1 MRKDY
6 FTSTWLASRE
16 PYDILFRNKNLT
28 KFVKKSD
35 SILDIG
41 SGTGAFSR
49 WCLVNNIFFDTMVLV
64 DHDKKLLI
72 KCNKI
77 MSKFCKGKQLI
88 FEKTSTKEFK
98 LKDAI
103 NEFTFKFKTLNKD
116 LNLVFNLINSFDVL
130 SMSALIDLLSIN
142 HLNKLFKNINH
153 GKVIIMTLCFNGQ
166 IRWNYKNSYDK
177 YIVNAFNKE
186 QQSIKEGNLS
196 LGCESIDKVKQLAQK
211 KNFKFSVYDS
221 SWKLSSSSNDDKKF
235 HQKYLETIYKPLKK
249 NKLIDRALLDQWFI
263 SKIKLINNGSLKTKV
278 GHCDI
283 IVQT

>member
-16 PYDILFRNKNLT
+16 PYDISFRNKNLT

-41 SGTGAFSR
+41 AGTGAFSR

-72 KCNKI
+72 KCNEI

-98 LKDAI
+98 VKDPI
-103 NEFTFKFKTLNKD
+103 NEFTFKFKTLHKD

>member
-16 PYDILFRNKNLT
+16 PYDISFRNKNLT

-77 MSKFCKGKQLI
+77 MSEFCKGKQLI

-98 LKDAI
+98 VKDPV
-103 NEFTFKFKTLNKD
+103 NEFTFKFKTLHKD

-221 SWKLSSSSNDDKKF
+221 SWKLSSSSNDDKDF

>member
-16 PYDILFRNKNLT
+16 PYDISFRNKNLT

-41 SGTGAFSR
+41 AGTGAFSR

-98 LKDAI
+98 VKDPI
-103 NEFTFKFKTLNKD
+103 NEFTFKFKTLHKD

>member
-16 PYDILFRNKNLT
+16 PYDISFRNKNLT

-49 WCLVNNIFFDTMVLV
+49 WCLVNNIFFDTMVLA

-98 LKDAI
+98 VKDPV
-103 NEFTFKFKTLNKD
+103 NEFTFKFKTLHKD

-221 SWKLSSSSNDDKKF
+221 SWKLSSSSNDDKEF

>member
-16 PYDILFRNKNLT
+16 PYDISFRNKNLT

-98 LKDAI
+98 VKDPI
-103 NEFTFKFKTLNKD
+103 NEFTFKFKILHKD
-116 LNLVFNLINSFDVL
+116 LNLVFNLINSFYVL

-142 HLNKLFKNINH
+142 HLNKLFKSINH

-196 LGCESIDKVKQLAQK
+196 LGCESIDRVKQLAQK

-235 HQKYLETIYKPLKK
+235 HQKYLETIYNPLKK